1 MLNYRL
7 LRLANRLAADGEE
20 LVVYRFSEGPVGLA
34 SAFDL
39 RVKLQELEC
48 YGFWSKLKELF
59 LPQGSG
65 IPAILVPPGAR
76 LLIRDI
82 PTDRQ
87 LEWHVSGGTQKAIF
101 TILTDEANTFRDAIG
116 FGNGTVV
123 LLHRLVEGQR
133 VRVLSV
139 SSDQEQQMIPEFG
152 ITMQMS

>member
-1 MLNYRL
+1 VLKYRL
-7 LRLANRLAADGEE
+7 LRLTNRLAADGEE

-39 RVKLQELEC
+39 RVKLQELNC
-48 YGFWSKLKELF
+48 YGFWSKLKELV

-87 LEWHVSGGTQKAIF
+87 LEWHVRGGTQNAVF

-123 LLHRLVEGQR
+123 LLRRLVEGQR

-139 SSDQEQQMIPEFG
+139 SSEEEQQLTPESG
-152 ITMQMS
+152 ITMQTS